1 MEIKLLINNK
11 NVLTDTFPDDEF
23 YLQCLLEDLKDIIKF
38 CKRDKE
44 WNNKMAPPQNGGKP

>member
-1 MEIKLLINNK
+1 MEIKILINNK
-11 NVLTDTFPDDEF
+11 NILTDTLPDDEF

-44 WNNKMAPPQNGGKP
+44 WNNKMARS